1 MQLIGFTQFVHK
13 IAINWSRLSI
23 KTQDLSKY
31 LAFSSLFYVTKC
43 LSFLNATT
51 TLAFS
56 FSQSY
61 GWPILTSYSQGS
73 LWVAVVMEDYRLCIF
88 TVFWKNSIIIRS
100 NLNHRKRATAKIS
113 LVLWYN
119 FHIRIRIYP
128 FICFCITSW
137 LGCQNSQV
145 ASKFFHPSSGSPDIM
160 TCGILWP
167 DPILSLCWAENR
179 RKVKQ
184 MGHNAREVTT

>member
-1 MQLIGFTQFVHK
+1 MSTKLQLIGVDYQLRLK
-13 IAINWSRLSI
+13 ICQNILHSHCFMSQNA
-23 KTQDLSKY
+23 
-31 LAFSSLFYVTKC
+31 C
-43 LSFLNATT
+43 LSLMLQQHPLSLSPKVIHSFLFTG
-51 TLAFS
+51 FIM
-56 FSQSY
+56 
-61 GWPILTSYSQGS
+61 GGS
-73 LWVAVVMEDYRLCIF
+73 MEDYHLCIF
-88 TVFWKNSIIIRS
+88 TVLWKNSIIIRS

-113 LVLWYN
+113 LVLCYN
-119 FHIRIRIYP
+119 FQIRIRIYP
-128 FICFCITSW
+128 FICFCITCW